1 MYEQLLNEKVVIGTY
16 GVNTV
21 DFDMEF
27 LLFDVGK
34 NRTNFKMIIK
44 ADMNPIMASMASS
57 SMEELKDDFLK
68 ESQFWIMYFNNR
80 SHMGLNSLTPK
91 EKLESLGYC
100 NADAICNFPTFI
112 LEDYYKPLS
121 DFFDISS
128 YYVLTHYLEFKRV
141 G

>member
-1 MYEQLLNEKVVIGTY
+1 MKNLAEETILLFVDVSEVYTLLSKLDSYPKLLAAHTCDWKFNGDICSFNYDGSTHTKLKMYEQLLNEKVVIGTY

-68 ESQFWIMYFNNR
+68 EMKKELGVDNN
-80 SHMGLNSLTPK
+80 
-91 EKLESLGYC
+91 
-100 NADAICNFPTFI
+100 
-112 LEDYYKPLS
+112 
-121 DFFDISS
+121 
-128 YYVLTHYLEFKRV
+128 
-141 G
+141 